1 VDLIARRF
9 RGVLIAIVVL
19 GISAG
24 AVFAGHVTL
33 QVPASAPTASEQG
46 DQNEQADENDNET
59 PEADDND
66 GADEQEAPEPPD
78 ADTGDT
84 AAEGTHGALVSAAAQ
99 MDTPV
104 MLGEGAVQFKN
115 HGEFVS
121 CVAHIKT
128 MPAGMDVAAVLAKVT
143 PDSCAAAAAADKPDK
158 ADKADRVHGKSGKHG
173 KGHNRS

>member
-9 RGVLIAIVVL
+9 RGVLIALVVL

-24 AVFAGHVTL
+24 AVFAGHVTF
-33 QVPASAPTASEQG
+33 QAPASAPTASEQG

-66 GADEQEAPEPPD
+66 DADEQEAPEPPD

-84 AAEGTHGALVSAAAQ
+84 AAQGTHGALVSAAAQ

-128 MPAGMDVAAVLAKVT
+128 MPTGMDVAAVLATVT
-143 PDSCAAAAAADKPDK
+143 PATCAKPDKAGK

>member
-9 RGVLIAIVVL
+9 RGVLIALVVL

-24 AVFAGHVTL
+24 AVFAGHVTF
-33 QVPASAPTASEQG
+33 QAPASAPTASEQG
-46 DQNEQADENDNET
+46 DQNEQADENDNEA
-59 PEADDND
+59 PDADDND
-66 GADEQEAPEPPD
+66 DADEQEAPD
-78 ADTGDT
+78 ADEADG

-128 MPAGMDVAAVLAKVT
+128 MPTGMDVAAVLAAVT
-143 PDSCAAAAAADKPDK
+143 PASCAAAEAADKADK